1 MMRPIIP
8 YKIKTLCIR
17 FYIGPWPG
25 AKRQSLKRPCTF
37 CDGMGNQRRISAAFP
52 LNSHKNGYLPKQQK
66 SSWVNWNL
74 SNKTESSAA
83 LAPGA
88 SKTGGWSQSEK
99 FEEKHSSLTLN

>member
-1 MMRPIIP
+1 M
-8 YKIKTLCIR
+8 
-17 FYIGPWPG
+17 
-25 AKRQSLKRPCTF
+25 
-37 CDGMGNQRRISAAFP
+37 
-52 LNSHKNGYLPKQQK
+52 
-66 SSWVNWNL
+66 NWNL

>member
-1 MMRPIIP
+1 MAT
-8 YKIKTLCIR
+8 Y
-17 FYIGPWPG
+17 
-25 AKRQSLKRPCTF
+25 
-37 CDGMGNQRRISAAFP
+37 
-52 LNSHKNGYLPKQQK
+52 LNSKK